1 MFALVTEPL
10 CWLLGYAYMPYMSF
24 KVLQTPTGKDDKKW
38 LTSWVIFSMVS
49 MLQTIPLVSTIVV
62 LLPFYFEIK
71 FIIVV
76 YCIFFD
82 GSITFYEKVVSPI
95 FKRYEKSADKLVED
109 LPGTLQAS
117 YQELGKSKFVKQA
130 LMKGKEFVLE
140 HGPEAYST
148 VLAIAAQEAKEG
160 HCQQNGGNESH
171 GNIQTS
177 IELRA

>member
-1 MFALVTEPL
+1 
-10 CWLLGYAYMPYMSF
+10 
-24 KVLQTPTGKDDKKW
+24 
-38 LTSWVIFSMVS
+38 